1 MGIIYKITNKAN
13 GKVYIGQTVQSMS
26 ARWKQHISVWSPC
39 KYLSRAIKKYGADV
53 FTIEKIDAADTVEEL
68 NAKEMFWITHYD
80 STNQKKGYNIL
91 CGGGSFGSLAQE
103 TKDILSVKIAEKWRD
118 EKYRARVL
126 PKLRA
131 ATQTSE
137 FREGR
142 SKERKAN
149 WRDSQYR
156 DDMLQ
161 KMTSA
166 GYREK
171 QSEKH
176 KRKYADADYKARWI
190 IANRERHGAKI
201 ECVETG
207 KKFSSIGEAA
217 AFICRSDTSIRKVLN
232 GKRLTA
238 GGYHW
243 RLANKKKGD
252 RK

>member
-26 ARWKQHISVWSPC
+26 ARWTQHISVWSPC
-39 KYLSRAIKKYGADV
+39 KYLSRAIKKYGKDA
-53 FTIEKIDAADTVEEL
+53 FIIEQIDAADTVEEL

-118 EKYRARVL
+118 ENYRARVL
-126 PKLRA
+126 TKLRA
-131 ATQTSE
+131 ALKSQDN
-137 FREGR
+137 RER
-142 SKERKAN
+142 CRKIKQVH
-149 WRDSQYR
+149 WRDAQYR
-156 DDMLQ
+156 DEMIQ

-166 GYREK
+166 EYREK
-171 QSEKH
+171 QSEAH
-176 KRKYADADYKARWI
+176 KRKYADDDYKARWI

-201 ECVETG
+201 ECVEMG
-207 KKFSSIGEAA
+207 KVFSSIGEAA
-217 AFICRSDTSIRKVLN
+217 AFIGRSDTSIRKVLRGN
-232 GKRLTA
+232 RQTA

-243 RLANKKKGD
+243 RLAY
-252 RK
+252 

>member
-13 GKVYIGQTVQSMS
+13 GKVYIGQTVQPLKN
-26 ARWKQHISVWSPC
+26 RWGQHISKWSPC
-39 KYLSRAIKKYGADV
+39 KYLSRAILKYGADA
-53 FTIEKIDAADTVEEL
+53 FIIEQIDAADTVEEL
-68 NAKEMFWITHYD
+68 NAKEMFWIARYD

-126 PKLRA
+126 IKLRA
-131 ATQTSE
+131 KAKSQDN
-137 FREGR
+137 RDR
-142 SKERKAN
+142 CRKLKQIH
-149 WRDSQYR
+149 WRDEEYR
-156 DDMLQ
+156 DAMTQ

-166 GYREK
+166 EYREK
-171 QSEKH
+171 QSDTH

-190 IANRERHGAKI
+190 IANRDRHGAKI

-207 KKFSSIGEAA
+207 NVFSSIGEAA
-217 AFICRSDTSIRKVLN
+217 EFIGRSDTSIRKVLH
-232 GKRLTA
+232 GKRQTA

-243 RLANKKKGD
+243 RLAN
-252 RK
+252 